1 MVITPDISTLKYTV
15 RNGIKFF
22 ELVSEPVNQE
32 IPPGVFIK
40 GWWYN
45 GSIPGPT
52 IQVYPGDYVSIRVIN
67 RLPKATNHHPMEIFA
82 PDESLIREEMTTWL
96 TSFLKV
102 STSQEVRN
110 PFKDISSS
118 SW

>member
-40 GWWYN
+40 GW
-45 GSIPGPT
+45 
-52 IQVYPGDYVSIRVIN
+52 
-67 RLPKATNHHPMEIFA
+67 
-82 PDESLIREEMTTWL
+82 
-96 TSFLKV
+96 
-102 STSQEVRN
+102 
-110 PFKDISSS
+110 
-118 SW
+118 